1 MTDDGRF
8 MCCKNK
14 KCGDLVCIMCYSVYH
29 PSCLE
34 RKTYFKKLGGVK
46 IYCSEKCE
54 QNDSNKK
61 CSLLDELVNDKD
73 DVIRK
78 MENEIKALKDD
89 LEAKDM
95 FLTRE
100 LRKSQSFM
108 EDVIDVESQF
118 EGKIKEQKELITQLN
133 KELTTVR
140 QHNQRHFEKA
150 EDLEKR
156 NMAMKYELDEA
167 NTLNSKMASDMRTRV
182 AEELENSRKIER
194 GKNRKQKENLI
205 VGVDETIN
213 DAVQETV
220 QDSTPEINVLNNIVN
235 TAYQEASQV
244 SRDIQTSSTDVIAVH
259 SNVKIP
265 SQEISQ
271 DVIVVKNKVNSTC
284 HDLGQDTSDIQFS
297 SPDVQLDQRITEPQ
311 EELPHIICSK
321 DCKTKK
327 FEDQLERLKKD
338 FADIKDTIKRKYQHQ
353 NKNNSKSVEKAGK
366 TSNLC
371 NGFTVEVI
379 DESLNENVNPSP
391 YKNVT
396 LPEGGLLNLDKTF
409 PAEEKNGQN
418 ELEDEYLNAQDNAK
432 IGSPSS
438 SNQQKRI
445 LVIGDEYGKNFAR
458 VLDLVIDTSEYC
470 AHEIIKPKM
479 ELSEMSRNIFNDTIA
494 FGSKDVVIMV
504 FNTNNVSNNHTLRS
518 AMRDI
523 LPAKP
528 LSHIVNHSFQ
538 VGVFPDVL
546 KISKILPIY
555 KGKGSRQDCG
565 NYRPIALLSQFAKS
579 VGRRN
584 LAASIETLKSI
595 VRSLEAKDKS
605 FECLDVSEVNV
616 AKIPLSSPMNAE
628 LSRSIEY
635 NKKPKILILCDETG
649 YGLGKTFSRIYGN
662 TFNIQSIIKPSAN
675 FENVIDDVINLS
687 DNYCLDDHII
697 ILAGS
702 NDFKTKKY
710 PSFKKLNSK
719 LKICTNTNIILSS
732 VPYNRNYKVNEMIY
746 RYNIKLNDYAMKLN
760 HYAEG
765 NISFLDINNSEAFPN
780 ADEALYKFRIHTYF
794 ESGFVV
800 KVKYSQKPN

>member
-1 MTDDGRF
+1 
-8 MCCKNK
+8 
-14 KCGDLVCIMCYSVYH
+14 
-29 PSCLE
+29 
-34 RKTYFKKLGGVK
+34 
-46 IYCSEKCE
+46 
-54 QNDSNKK
+54 
-61 CSLLDELVNDKD
+61 
-73 DVIRK
+73 
-78 MENEIKALKDD
+78 
-89 LEAKDM
+89 
-95 FLTRE
+95 
-100 LRKSQSFM
+100 M
-108 EDVIDVESQF
+108 EDVIDVESQV

-140 QHNQRHFEKA
+140 QQNQRHFEKA

-205 VGVDETIN
+205 VGVDESVN
-213 DAVQETV
+213 DAVQETA
-220 QDSTPEINVLNNIVN
+220 QDSAPEINVLNNIVN

-244 SRDIQTSSTDVIAVH
+244 SRDIQASSTDVIAVH

-284 HDLGQDTSDIQFS
+284 HDLSQDTSDIQFS

-311 EELPHIICSK
+311 EELHHIICSK
-321 DCKTKK
+321 DCETKK

-338 FADIKDTIKRKYQHQ
+338 FADIKDTIKRVMGAPKKKSCIIKQTAKKIRKYQHQ

-379 DESLNENVNPSP
+379 DESLNENVNPSS

-396 LPEGGLLNLDKTF
+396 LPEDGLLNLDKTF
-409 PAEEKNGQN
+409 LAEEKNGQN

-470 AHEIIKPKM
+470 VHEIIKPKM

-494 FGSKDVVIMV
+494 FGSKDVFIMM
-504 FNTNNVSNNHTLRS
+504 FNTNNHTLRS

-523 LPAKP
+523 LPASKYTNVILISECNSSKNHIINEKIMKILFNFKSHNRNSSILFLTDFKQVGNKREICQRAEHFIKNIKSDVVLKTVTISSDHTNKCLQFFRGGGDKP

-565 NYRPIALLSQFAKS
+565 NYRPIALLSQFAKVVSHNGSTGGGGQVCKLRDALTIS
-579 VGRRN
+579 V
-584 LAASIETLKSI
+584 
-595 VRSLEAKDKS
+595 
-605 FECLDVSEVNV
+605 
-616 AKIPLSSPMNAE
+616 
-628 LSRSIEY
+628 
-635 NKKPKILILCDETG
+635 
-649 YGLGKTFSRIYGN
+649 
-662 TFNIQSIIKPSAN
+662 
-675 FENVIDDVINLS
+675 
-687 DNYCLDDHII
+687 
-697 ILAGS
+697 
-702 NDFKTKKY
+702 
-710 PSFKKLNSK
+710 
-719 LKICTNTNIILSS
+719 
-732 VPYNRNYKVNEMIY
+732 
-746 RYNIKLNDYAMKLN
+746 
-760 HYAEG
+760 
-765 NISFLDINNSEAFPN
+765 
-780 ADEALYKFRIHTYF
+780 
-794 ESGFVV
+794 VV
-800 KVKYSQKPN
+800 KVEKL

>member
-34 RKTYFKKLGGVK
+34 RETYFKKLGEVK

-61 CSLLDELVNDKD
+61 CSLLDEPVNDKD

-108 EDVIDVESQF
+108 EDVIDVDSQF

-133 KELTTVR
+133 KELKTVR
-140 QHNQRHFEKA
+140 QQNQRHFEKA

-167 NTLNSKMASDMRTRV
+167 NT
-182 AEELENSRKIER
+182 
-194 GKNRKQKENLI
+194 KQKENSI
-205 VGVDETIN
+205 VGVDETVN
-213 DAVQETV
+213 DAVQETA
-220 QDSTPEINVLNNIVN
+220 QDSAPEINVLNNIVN

-244 SRDIQTSSTDVIAVH
+244 SRDIQASSTDVIAVH
-259 SNVKIP
+259 SNVKIT

-284 HDLGQDTSDIQFS
+284 HDLSQDTSDIQFS

-311 EELPHIICSK
+311 EELHHIICSK
-321 DCKTKK
+321 DCETKK

-338 FADIKDTIKRKYQHQ
+338 FADIKDTIKRVMGAPKKKSCIIKQTAKKIRKYQHQ

-379 DESLNENVNPSP
+379 DESLNENVNPSR

-396 LPEGGLLNLDKTF
+396 LPEDGLLNLDKTF
-409 PAEEKNGQN
+409 PAEENNGQN
-418 ELEDEYLNAQDNAK
+418 ELEVEYLNARDNAK

-438 SNQQKRI
+438 INQQKRI

-458 VLDLVIDTSEYC
+458 VLNLVIETSEYC
-470 AHEIIKPKM
+470 VYEIIKPKM
-479 ELSEMSRNIFNDTIA
+479 EQSEMSRNIFNDTID
-494 FGSKDVVIMV
+494 FGSKDVVIMM

-523 LPAKP
+523 LPA
-528 LSHIVNHSFQ
+528 
-538 VGVFPDVL
+538 
-546 KISKILPIY
+546 
-555 KGKGSRQDCG
+555 
-565 NYRPIALLSQFAKS
+565 
-579 VGRRN
+579 
-584 LAASIETLKSI
+584 
-595 VRSLEAKDKS
+595 
-605 FECLDVSEVNV
+605 
-616 AKIPLSSPMNAE
+616 
-628 LSRSIEY
+628 
-635 NKKPKILILCDETG
+635 
-649 YGLGKTFSRIYGN
+649 
-662 TFNIQSIIKPSAN
+662 
-675 FENVIDDVINLS
+675 
-687 DNYCLDDHII
+687 
-697 ILAGS
+697 
-702 NDFKTKKY
+702 
-710 PSFKKLNSK
+710 SK
-719 LKICTNTNIILSS
+719 LQMLS
-732 VPYNRNYKVNEMIY
+732 
-746 RYNIKLNDYAMKLN
+746 
-760 HYAEG
+760 
-765 NISFLDINNSEAFPN
+765 
-780 ADEALYKFRIHTYF
+780 
-794 ESGFVV
+794 
-800 KVKYSQKPN
+800 